1 MVANSDSNV
10 CQGFRLCSVPSKG
23 VSDYFPPPVELDVQ
37 MTISDASTE
46 EEVVPGDT
54 NLVSRVTMTL
64 FFNVISVRT
73 TQVIN
78 GKETKRRKKA
88 VEKEKFIFATW

>member
-1 MVANSDSNV
+1 
-10 CQGFRLCSVPSKG
+10 
-23 VSDYFPPPVELDVQ
+23 
-37 MTISDASTE
+37 MTIFDASTE
-46 EEVVPGDT
+46 EVVVPGDT